1 MDPPPSESRQDLESL
16 KSTAFVVHFESPNA
30 TRRPTHNKRMRHMR
44 NLSLPITGFYNS
56 QANESV
62 AAPPSGAPRCAGY
75 HSEGYFSS
83 DQEDDSARSR
93 LQNVRRPS
101 LGNGETCALSPMAEN
116 APGIGDK
123 NNNGDDESDTLSDT
137 GTYTIDK
144 ETTEVKHARN
154 AISKVFGLHE
164 ESRDENNVP
173 NNHHE
178 NSWVSEW
185 ASRLVSAQ
193 RDPAPSPTTECRPI
207 CSPRSPQRLN
217 HLSKS
222 EPQFEEDDS
231 ALETASFLRTT
242 ESVVSAMTARMSNS
256 LSLDSGDES
265 SDISDPL
272 GPTIKKRLAPAT
284 TEIASIQTRPNR
296 AFSLRR
302 ARLGCDAPAE
312 DRKKGAILATEPI
325 QVSVPAPAPALAPA
339 PAATFVPTTTSK
351 QCRKGSVDSSRS
363 SSNSSPKT
371 ASPKTAS
378 PKLSSPKMASPRPV
392 RAEPFA
398 RTDCGRFSMRTTK
411 SATPVLSAIKKDAG
425 QPKTGKKL
433 VGVGTSTRSNSTL
446 SSREVEFQNWKRRK
460 SYDPMK
466 AAAEGKKK
474 EQPVKKPTSAL
485 NTPASSTSAMTS
497 AIPTA
502 VPLPSPTTSPTNH
515 VLRSASFHGH
525 GHGHGLLPSY
535 NDFDSEE
542 DEDEDYSQ
550 SPPGLATCPSP
561 VHSTPPMQQTMDN
574 LVIVALSG
582 ISQKLKCSSSNL
594 LKKLRYLYESDSIA
608 AERLDMQIHLLEEV
622 DRTTPTSPL
631 RSPSRELSSTLRNLK
646 RLESAL
652 QVLDDVLF
660 EDEEEM
666 VLH

>member
-1 MDPPPSESRQDLESL
+1 MDLSAPSETRPDLESL

-30 TRRPTHNKRMRHMR
+30 AKRPTHSKRMRHMR
-44 NLSLPITGFYNS
+44 NLSLPITGLYNS
-56 QANESV
+56 QVNEQSV
-62 AAPPSGAPRCAGY
+62 AHPSGAPRCAGY

-101 LGNGETCALSPMAEN
+101 LGNVETCALSPMAEN
-116 APGIGDK
+116 APGINDR
-123 NNNGDDESDTLSDT
+123 NNNGDDESDVMSDT

-144 ETTEVKHARN
+144 ETSEVKQARKSIN
-154 AISKVFGLHE
+154 KVFGVE
-164 ESRDENNVP
+164 DESKDENHVHG
-173 NNHHE
+173 NHHE

-185 ASRLVSAQ
+185 ASRLVSSQ
-193 RDPAPSPTTECRPI
+193 GDPAPSPTTENRPI
-207 CSPRSPQRLN
+207 CSPKSPQRLN
-217 HLSKS
+217 HLHKA
-222 EPQFEEDDS
+222 EDQFEEDDS
-231 ALETASFLRTT
+231 ALETVSFLRAT
-242 ESVVSAMTARMSNS
+242 ESVVSAMTARMTNS

-265 SDISDPL
+265 SDISDPP
-272 GPTIKKRLAPAT
+272 GPTIKRRLAPST
-284 TEIASIQTRPNR
+284 TEIAAIQTRPNR

-302 ARLGCDAPAE
+302 ARLGCDSSVE
-312 DRKKGAILATEPI
+312 DRKKGAILATEPV
-325 QVSVPAPAPALAPA
+325 QVALPAQVLMPTLVST
-339 PAATFVPTTTSK
+339 AANK
-351 QCRKGSVDSSRS
+351 HGRKGSVDSSLS
-363 SSNSSPKT
+363 SSTSSPKT

-378 PKLSSPKMASPRPV
+378 PKTASPKVSSPRPV
-392 RAEPFA
+392 RAEAFA
-398 RTDCGRFSMRTTK
+398 RTDCGRFSMRTSK
-411 SATPVLSAIKKDAG
+411 AAAPMIPVTKKDVA

-474 EQPVKKPTSAL
+474 EVVKKPGSAV
-485 NTPASSTSAMTS
+485 NTPASSSVTNPA

-502 VPLPSPTTSPTNH
+502 APLPSPTSSPTNH
-515 VLRSASFHGH
+515 VLRSASFHGT
-525 GHGHGLLPSY
+525 HGLLPPY
-535 NDFDSEE
+535 NDCDSDE
-542 DEDEDYSQ
+542 DEDEDFSQ

-561 VHSTPPMQQTMDN
+561 IHSTPPMQQTMDS
-574 LVIVALSG
+574 LVMVAVSG
-582 ISQKLKCSSSNL
+582 LSQKLKCSSSNL

-622 DRTTPTSPL
+622 DRSTPTSPI

-652 QVLDDVLF
+652 QVLDEVLF
-660 EDEEEM
+660 EDEEDL

>member
-1 MDPPPSESRQDLESL
+1 MDLSPPSESRQDLESL
-16 KSTAFVVHFESPNA
+16 KSTAFVVHFETPNGA
-30 TRRPTHNKRMRHMR
+30 RRPTHNKRMRHMR

-56 QANESV
+56 QTNESIS
-62 AAPPSGAPRCAGY
+62 APGGAPRCAGY

-93 LQNVRRPS
+93 LQSVRRPS

-116 APGIGDK
+116 VPGIGDK

-164 ESRDENNVP
+164 DCKDENNIP
-173 NNHHE
+173 GNHHE

-185 ASRLVSAQ
+185 ASRLVSNQ

-207 CSPRSPQRLN
+207 CSPKSPQRLN

-222 EPQFEEDDS
+222 DQPQFEEDDS

-284 TEIASIQTRPNR
+284 TEIASIQTRHNR

-302 ARLGCDAPAE
+302 ARLGCDAPGE
-312 DRKKGAILATEPI
+312 DRKKGAVLATEPV
-325 QVSVPAPAPALAPA
+325 QVSMTPPAPAPAL
-339 PAATFVPTTTSK
+339 VPTSASK

-378 PKLSSPKMASPRPV
+378 PKVASPRPV

-411 SATPVLSAIKKDAG
+411 SATPVLPAVKKDAG

-433 VGVGTSTRSNSTL
+433 VGVGSSTRSNSTL

-474 EQPVKKPTSAL
+474 EQPAKKSTL
-485 NTPASSTSAMTS
+485 HTPATSSSGATS

-525 GHGHGLLPSY
+525 GHGHGLLPPY

-542 DEDEDYSQ
+542 DDDEDYSQ
-550 SPPGLATCPSP
+550 SPPGLATLPSP
-561 VHSTPPMQQTMDN
+561 VQSTPPMQQTMDS

-660 EDEEEM
+660 EDEEEL